1 MHAFY
6 VRAGEHSLFTCCY
19 VREKETDRKRVV
31 QQVDDAESVTL
42 EPPSRRGRVHLLHR
56 RRRRRRHVLAA
67 RNVDASRPVR
77 LRRRHLPASSSF
89 VTRRDAGRRPL
100 SRYRGARS
108 NLQFAPDSSTAF
120 PAHARQRCT
129 RETRESRWKERVGS
143 IEINQNEYM
152 IMWRYY
158 FFIYCFNFA
167 RKVKRKTRL
176 IFKTTLCGAPNE
188 RFAECG
194 ACARHRTLIGS
205 YHRACFKVGQPET

>member
-42 EPPSRRGRVHLLHR
+42 EPPSRRGCVHLLHRR

-100 SRYRGARS
+100 SRYRGALESPIRARFEHRFPRACATAMYAQNARVS
-108 NLQFAPDSSTAF
+108 MERTRRIDRDQSKRIHDNVAILFFHLLLQFCA
-120 PAHARQRCT
+120 
-129 RETRESRWKERVGS
+129 EGEKKNS
-143 IEINQNEYM
+143 IN
-152 IMWRYY
+152 
-158 FFIYCFNFA
+158 
-167 RKVKRKTRL
+167 L
-176 IFKTTLCGAPNE
+176 
-188 RFAECG
+188 
-194 ACARHRTLIGS
+194 
-205 YHRACFKVGQPET
+205 